1 MIVMSMQDG
10 KVEAALP
17 IGAGVDATAVDGGQA
32 FASCRDGSLVVV
44 GEKAGK
50 LAVEQ
55 TVKTPDGARTMGLD
69 NATHRIYLPT
79 AELGAEPSQGR
90 PKPKPNTFK
99 IVVVARQ

>member
-1 MIVMSMQDG
+1 
-10 KVEAALP
+10 
-17 IGAGVDATAVDGGQA
+17 
-32 FASCRDGSLVVV
+32 LVVV
-44 GEKAGK
+44 GERAGK

-69 NATHRIYLPT
+69 KMKHQIYLPT
-79 AELGAEPSQGR
+79 AELEAATSQGR